1 MKEGKKGFW
10 AWLGERLDKLLD
22 PQFLL
27 AAFILIAWIIIIQQ
41 PLEMLKNI
49 NLDDV
54 NKTEDQFGLILNL
67 TAGLGALFTTALGFV
82 LGHFFGKQGIES
94 AEERASS
101 ALKEKEEVAETAK
114 LEKRKLVGETTPI
127 VERDKKT
134 IVTFREE
141 IAALEKQYEYLIKTA
156 REFKKADVEGGHDAC
171 KQRK

>member
-10 AWLGERLDKLLD
+10 AWLGERLAKLLD

-27 AAFILIAWIIIIQQ
+27 AAFILIAWVIIIQQ

-54 NKTEDQFGLILNL
+54 NKTKDQFGLILNL

-101 ALKEKEEVAETAK
+101 ALKEKEVAETAK
-114 LEKRKLVGETTPI
+114 LEKQKLVGEATPI
-127 VERDKKT
+127 IERDKKT
-134 IVTFREE
+134 IVTLREG
-141 IAALEKQYEYLIKTA
+141 IAALEKQFEDLRKTA
-156 REFKKADVEGGHDAC
+156 TEFK
-171 KQRK
+171 